1 MLGITIGIVYIAAG
15 LFATLSGFK
24 ILKPFKNNE
33 QQRQNIDKYQFYYRY
48 GGILIAAYGIYRLM
62 S

>member
-1 MLGITIGIVYIAAG
+1 MGITIGIVYIAAG

-33 QQRQNIDKYQFYYRY
+33 EKRQNIDKYQFYYRY
-48 GGILIAAYGIYRLM
+48 GGMVITAYGIYKIIG
-62 S
+62 

>member
-1 MLGITIGIVYIAAG
+1 MGIIIGIVYIAAG

-33 QQRQNIDKYQFYYRY
+33 EKRHNIDKYQFYYRY
-48 GGILIAAYGIYRLM
+48 GGVVIAAYGIYKIIG
-62 S
+62 